1 LSKAE
6 PASRQQPSSQPA
18 TSKAGSKAAE
28 PAGRQAKP
36 ASRQR
41 GQPVQGA
48 YIMCRVLG
56 CASCART

>member
-1 LSKAE
+1 MSKAE

-41 GQPVQGA
+41 GQPVQA
-48 YIMCRVLG
+48 YASARVLG
-56 CASCART
+56 CSYCVRT